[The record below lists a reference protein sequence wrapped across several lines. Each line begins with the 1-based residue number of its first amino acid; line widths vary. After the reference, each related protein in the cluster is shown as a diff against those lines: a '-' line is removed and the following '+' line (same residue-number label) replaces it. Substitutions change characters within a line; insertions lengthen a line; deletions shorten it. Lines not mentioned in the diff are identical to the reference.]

1 MTKLVAAVSERL
13 EQGWWNIE
21 GDIKRKKASPFYLL
35 RIHIDFFRVQVII
48 NIHCRYRIHGLAV
61 AMPFDWGCCGDKN
74 GRNAADAAAAPPRPV
89 NLLSPSTSSS
99 SHSVSKPSQIKR
111 SPFQTTVPPQQASLV
126 AVKKDDLWKRAEE
139 QLDEE
144 SRKRLRLSQD
154 GNSPSIDGVLAE
166 IIKEISA
173 KYEDYQNGKL
183 SIRNRDASNRKVDVR
198 GSAKKVLVC
207 ALQAQDLI
215 KAVAG
220 FDPTGY
226 ASIAWS
232 VVAFGL
238 TLIKNDID
246 RRDAIMDAS
255 EFLAKALAYHSII
268 EHNYR
273 KGTIASSARLDD
285 ALVEVYVALLRYIA
299 EVQTARHES
308 AIARVGKSITA
319 LIDQPLDRLKSVV
332 EQKSAV
338 VDQWKMIVRDED
350 QSRRAEDILV
360 RIDEMARRVHS
371 IDVRTNDQEERS
383 ILDWISTFS
392 YSNIQNETKKARSP
406 DTGTWFVQSSDR
418 YQRWKTTPGQ
428 LLWMHGPVGCG
439 KSVLCSTIIADT
451 DLHCQQNEPCVLAY
465 WYFKFSD
472 NETQG
477 MESMIRSFIRQLCPR
492 PIPSPIRKIW
502 EDHRRNREPDLDV
515 LLTILRDIMGL
526 LPGDVFI
533 IFDAL
538 DECPVE
544 TRERRLLAFMDD
556 LIRDF
561 PTKVHLLA
569 TSRPEPDIHNALTQ
583 HTLFG
588 LEDALSGDV
597 EKFVQERL
605 TSGKL
610 RRWNRSILER
620 IEHQLL
626 NVSERQIKR
635 LERCHIPQDIDE
647 ALTTIPDTLEATYK
661 GILEQE
667 ILPRYRDAVRSIFT
681 WLTFSMKPLSQEAVA
696 EVAGFPSSDS
706 VIEICTTQ
714 MVTLNTADGTIRL
727 AHFSVKEFLLSEQ
740 STHWCHLSEMLG
752 HRTILSQIL
761 SRILAEKIELTYD
774 VAVRKPLLLYGSKNW
789 PDHFRQLD
797 SLTPDSIPEIYLMLL
812 ELFTERVVYLNW
824 HRLTGMG
831 YSHFNSFMVS
841 DWPRPTDKAIAMQF
855 ETLVELLLE
864 LRFDSMGFP
873 LQSRESLLAVAA
885 RSSINTLVLLLKRAI
900 AVPFLEVE
908 EIIRE
913 LRPRSEK
920 DRATLSLVLDL
931 LWNMGALYGG
941 EESERIHPAILL
953 SMAKNPICADV
964 LLDICFERGG
974 QSTTPVTAELVQAAF
989 DNVDL
994 RVSIL
999 KVLLQRRKEEVH
1011 FTQGIM
1017 RQVAELSQFNSELAS
1032 LVLNNNSQI
1041 ACLLPEHAETFAR
1054 GASSEVLKL
1063 VFEVYGENF
1072 MSQRNVLL
1080 AASVNPGARDLIRL
1094 LLSGK
1099 ELNAS
1104 LRHELILAAA
1114 TEWKIEGLEFLR
1126 FVLDLWGPQTEID
1139 QDIMIAAVTNTF
1151 RGIAILEAFL
1161 ERQQAGFAV
1170 SEKVLFEAASRN
1182 TKEVMQLLMN
1192 NGGSEITICQELLF
1206 AAANNRDYGLSVLRV
1221 LLLFVGPDYEI
1232 PLNLLE
1238 AAAGNPAKSNGDDFQ
1253 AIIEMFKGAQVPDS
1267 VFMAA
1272 YNRPDHMRVLLDRN
1286 GNSVPV
1292 KDLIMAMSNC
1302 WTLGTLSTFQLL
1314 LKHDILVVDEWVLE
1328 QTVARN
1334 HNCLWDMIRHVP
1346 QFPINEKVITAIKYE
1361 SGVRLILR
1369 HAVEKSLLTEEMIKV
1384 AIKSTLLETP
1394 WLKRFLVE
1402 ANLKAPLRNSV
1413 LTLAGG
1419 RDPELPLL
1427 LSQP

>member
-1 MTKLVAAVSERL
+1 
-13 EQGWWNIE
+13 
-21 GDIKRKKASPFYLL
+21 
-35 RIHIDFFRVQVII
+35 
-48 NIHCRYRIHGLAV
+48 
-61 AMPFDWGCCGDKN
+61 MPFDWGCCGDKN

-99 SHSVSKPSQIKR
+99 HSVSKPSQIKR

-126 AVKKDDLWKRAEE
+126 SVKKDDLWKRAEE

-308 AIARVGKSITA
+308 AVARVGKSITA

-350 QSRRAEDILV
+350 QSRRAEDTLV

-371 IDVRTNDQEERS
+371 IDVRTNDQEERN

-406 DTGTWFVQSSDR
+406 DTGTWFVQSSHR

-492 PIPSPIRKIW
+492 PIPSPIRKVW

-515 LLTILRDIMGL
+515 LLTIFTEIIDL
-526 LPGDVFI
+526 LPADIFI

-544 TRERRLLAFMDD
+544 TRERRLLTFMDG

-569 TSRPEPDIHNALTQ
+569 TSRPEPDIHKALAQ

-605 TSGKL
+605 TSGRL

-626 NVSERQIKR
+626 NVSERRFRWVDLQLKR

-647 ALTTIPDTLEATYK
+647 ALTTIPDSLEATYK

-667 ILPRYRDAVRSIFT
+667 ILPRYHDAVRSIFN
-681 WLTFSMKPLSQEAVA
+681 WLTFSMKPLSREAVA
-696 EVAGFPSSDS
+696 EVAGFPSPDS

-740 STHWCHLSEMLG
+740 VAHWCHMSEILG
-752 HRTILSQIL
+752 HRLILNQMLRHILSEEEDL
-761 SRILAEKIELTYD
+761 SLM
-774 VAVRKPLLLYGSKNW
+774 VAMSKPLLRYSSENW
-789 PDHFRQLD
+789 PDHLRKLEI
-797 SLTPDSIPEIYLMLL
+797 LKPDPLQEIYSMLIR
-812 ELFTERVVYLNW
+812 LFTEPLLYHNW
-824 HRLTGMG
+824 QRL
-831 YSHFNSFMVS
+831 YSFDFSYTKQAWRRWTEAAWV
-841 DWPRPTDKAIAMQF
+841 PPIEKAIILQLGHLADLLVQTGSDTLKNR
-855 ETLVELLLE
+855 ENKGESTLVYAAEHSVTILALLLQ
-864 LRFDSMGFP
+864 RVITIP
-873 LQSRESLLAVAA
+873 LQ
-885 RSSINTLVLLLKRAI
+885 
-900 AVPFLEVE
+900 EVQ
-908 EIIRE
+908 EILFRM
-913 LRPRSEK
+913 RPRSTQEQE
-920 DRATLSLVLDL
+920 TLCLVIDL
-931 LWNMGALYGG
+931 LWNMGVLRDGG
-941 EESERIHPAILL
+941 KSDDSIHPALL
-953 SMAKNPICADV
+953 VSMAKNRHCGNV
-964 LLDICFERGG
+964 LLGLCFNRGDKE
-974 QSTTPVTAELVQAAF
+974 TPSVTKELLEATLQNDDCGA
-989 DNVDL
+989 
-994 RVSIL
+994 RVL
-999 KVLLQRRKEEVH
+999 EVLIQRRDERIS
-1011 FTQGIM
+1011 FTEQIM
-1017 RQVAELSQFNSELAS
+1017 QSVAEQSRSNPS
-1032 LVLNNNSQI
+1032 L
-1041 ACLLPEHAETFAR
+1041 ACLILENQDRIVCLKPEHAETFAR
-1054 GASSEVLKL
+1054 TADSGLLKL
-1063 VFEVYGENF
+1063 VLRVYGEHL
-1072 MSQRNVLL
+1072 MMERNVLL
-1080 AASVNPGARDLIRL
+1080 AAISNPSARDVVRGLLYGRELSANIQQSILSAAAAVERWEYLELINFLLDEWGPRFNIGYQTMVAAVSNRL
-1094 LLSGK
+1094 L
-1099 ELNAS
+1099 
-1104 LRHELILAAA
+1104 
-1114 TEWKIEGLEFLR
+1114 GL
-1126 FVLDLWGPQTEID
+1126 
-1139 QDIMIAAVTNTF
+1139 
-1151 RGIAILEAFL
+1151 AILETLLA
-1161 ERQQAGFAV
+1161 RQQAGFIV
-1170 SEKVLFEAASRN
+1170 SDGILVHAAKKNTEQVL
-1182 TKEVMQLLMN
+1182 QLLMI
-1192 NGGSEITICQELLF
+1192 NGGSTIPIRDELVF
-1206 AAANNRDYGLSVLRV
+1206 AAAGNEIRGLSVLLFLFP
-1221 LLLFVGPDYEI
+1221 LLGSDYVVSSE
-1232 PLNLLE
+1232 LLQ
-1238 AAAGNPAKSNGDDFQ
+1238 AAAENPNKYKSPWETSKEFQ
-1253 AIIEMFKGAQVPDS
+1253 AVLKSFTGTTVPDS
-1267 VFMAA
+1267 VFLVMHDQV
-1272 YNRPDHMRVLLDRN
+1272 DHMKVLLDWSNNKAPTKEIFLAICDN
-1286 GNSVPV
+1286 G
-1292 KDLIMAMSNC
+1292 DLGAFH
-1302 WTLGTLSTFQLL
+1302 TLL
-1314 LKHDILVVDEWVLE
+1314 LLLDRGLLAVDEWFVE
-1328 QTVARN
+1328 TSARAPSL
-1334 HNCLWDMIRHVP
+1334 LWHILGHVP
-1346 QFPINEKVITAIKYE
+1346 RVPITDRVIG
-1361 SGVRLILR
+1361 SVRDERSLR
-1369 HAVEKSLLTEEMIKV
+1369 YIVQHLEGKDIWTEETME
-1384 AIKSTLLETP
+1384 AIISTTSVETEALINILEHYIG
-1394 WLKRFLVE
+1394 
-1402 ANLKAPLRNSV
+1402 KAPLTQSI
-1413 LTLAGG
+1413 LLIAAE
-1419 RDPELPLL
+1419 RDTRLVEFLQ
-1427 LSQP
+1427 QPRH